1 MTKLKI
7 PDFKSL
13 DEAADYWDTHSFAD
27 YFEDTEPVEIE
38 VRLAGR
44 KILLEIDRDLS
55 EKLKKIARKK
65 RQSYDKLINSWVR
78 EKIMQEASN

>member
-27 YFEDTEPVEIE
+27 YFEDTGPVEIE
-38 VRLAGR
+38 VRLARR

-65 RQSYDKLINSWVR
+65 KQSYDKLINSWVR
-78 EKIMQEASN
+78 EKIMQETSN

>member
-27 YFEDTEPVEIE
+27 YFEDTEPIEIE
-38 VRLAGR
+38 VRLARR

-65 RQSYDKLINSWVR
+65 KQSYDKLINSWVR

>member
-7 PDFKSL
+7 PDFRSL
-13 DEAADYWDTHSFAD
+13 EEAADYWDTHSFAD
-27 YFEDTEPVEIE
+27 HLEDTEPVEIE
-38 VRLAGR
+38 VCLEQRR
-44 KILLEIDRDLS
+44 ILLEIDHDLS

-78 EKIMQEASN
+78 EKIMQEA

>member
-38 VRLAGR
+38 VRLAKR

-55 EKLKKIARKK
+55 EKLKKIAQKK